1 MKKTIA
7 ILTVSVLLSGGF
19 AQAEDSGA
27 RALAEELLILM
38 DVQSN
43 IQKSFDAVKQ
53 MQATQFQSMA
63 GDRKEQ
69 AIAMQQKVMDLIAGE
84 MSWDKIK
91 ADYVGIY
98 AETFT
103 ADELKGIIDFYKTPV
118 GKKFIEK
125 QPEMMEK
132 SMRITQKQMMIL
144 MPKIQALTMEA
155 AGPARPQPAQ

>member
-1 MKKTIA
+1 MKTTFAMLVISLMLSA
-7 ILTVSVLLSGGF
+7 ATVRAEEET
-19 AQAEDSGA
+19 AQT
-27 RALAEELLILM
+27 LAEELLVLM
-38 DVQSN
+38 DVQSS

-53 MQATQFQSMA
+53 MQATQFASMA

-69 AIAMQQKVMDLIAGE
+69 ALAMQQKMMDLIAGE

-91 ADYVGIY
+91 TDYIGIY

-118 GKKFIEK
+118 GRKFIEK

-132 SMRITQKQMMIL
+132 SMRVTQKQMMTL
-144 MPKIQALTMEA
+144 MPKIQALALEA
-155 AGPARPQPAQ
+155 AGMPPARPAQ